1 MNKQLVLFTLIAL
14 LLSPL
19 AQAEKFY
26 KWQDENGVWHYD
38 SKPPKTQEATALK
51 IYSKSASPVA
61 DEADEEDEASE
72 ADKAEPRPG
81 SDAANCKVVK
91 ANLQLLTSDAQAT
104 KDLDGDGKQ
113 DRLSREQTQAEIAA
127 TRKQIEMYCRE

>member
-1 MNKQLVLFTLIAL
+1 MNKHIVLFTLIAL

-51 IYSKSASPVA
+51 IYSKSASPLA
-61 DEADEEDEASE
+61 DESSSSPSSPSGE
-72 ADKAEPRPG
+72 
-81 SDAANCKVVK
+81 
-91 ANLQLLTSDAQAT
+91 
-104 KDLDGDGKQ
+104 
-113 DRLSREQTQAEIAA
+113 
-127 TRKQIEMYCRE
+127 

>member
-1 MNKQLVLFTLIAL
+1 MNKHIVLFTLIAL

-61 DEADEEDEASE
+61 GEEAEEAETEA
-72 ADKAEPRPG
+72 ADKGEPRVG
-81 SDAANCKVVK
+81 SDAANCKIVK
-91 ANLQLLTSDAQAT
+91 ANLQLLMSDAQVT
-104 KDLDGDGKQ
+104 KDLDGDGKP

-127 TRKQIEMYCRE
+127 TRKQVTMYCGE